1 MDKTLE
7 GDGTAAGGV
16 DLDAL
21 EELLESDATPETCM
35 WLSELDGFLTG
46 IAAGPERIPPAEFLP
61 VIWGGEGP
69 GFDGENSA
77 PVVKSIVALLADIA
91 AGLEK
96 GPEAVLPVF
105 WESEDGKEDATDW
118 VEGFLQA
125 IDLREEAWMPLLE
138 RKRDK
143 AMLTPMLLLAR
154 DEEGNPL
161 MPVEEGEEGPSEEQF
176 ADALEMIPECAVGIY
191 GFWRLREMRVSP
203 IVREMAPGRN
213 DPCSCG
219 SGKKYKKCCGG

>member
-1 MDKTLE
+1 MDME
-7 GDGTAAGGV
+7 RNADGVSTGAV
-16 DLDAL
+16 DLDEL
-21 EELLESDATPETCM
+21 ERLLESDATPETSM

-46 IAAGPERIPPAEFLP
+46 IAAGPEMVPPAEFLP
-61 VIWGGEGP
+61 VVWGGDGP
-69 GFDGENSA
+69 GFEGEDSA
-77 PVVKSIVALLADIA
+77 PVVKLIVALLADIA
-91 AGLEK
+91 EGLEE

-105 WESEDGKEDATDW
+105 WESEDGKEDASDW

-161 MPVEEGEEGPSEEQF
+161 LPAEEGEVGPGDEQY
-176 ADALEMIPECAVGIY
+176 AEALEMIPECAVGIY
-191 GFWRLREMRVSP
+191 GFWRLRETRVSP
-203 IVREMAPGRN
+203 IIREAAPGRN

-219 SGKKYKKCCGG
+219 SGKKYKKCCGQ